1 MSIKLFNTLC
11 AVIKVARQLRGKMKW
26 KKCLSPIIDLPA
38 VYRLVTSHFW
48 FAAFYRA
55 NPPYLCLRLT
65 VGDKQYFASSVTTGL
80 LPVFRRVQFPCRWR
94 TDSLLDF

>member
-38 VYRLVTSHFW
+38 VYRLVTGHLLVCCLLQGEPPISLSAVNRWGQTIFCVICN
-48 FAAFYRA
+48 YRITA
-55 NPPYLCLRLT
+55 
-65 VGDKQYFASSVTTGL
+65 GFS
-80 LPVFRRVQFPCRWR
+80 
-94 TDSLLDF
+94 